1 MVSSVLACVGGTYV
15 SYYFDLS
22 TGGSIVVLLTLIF
35 VAAPLFAP
43 KYGILFQRW
52 RQVSPR

>member
-1 MVSSVLACVGGTYV
+1 MAIAMVSSVLACVRGTYV

-35 VAAPLFAP
+35 VAALLFAP
-43 KYGILFQRW
+43 QYGILFQW
-52 RQVSPR
+52 

>member
-1 MVSSVLACVGGTYV
+1 MVSSVLACVRGTYV

-35 VAAPLFAP
+35 VAALLFAP
-43 KYGILFQRW
+43 QYGILFQW
-52 RQVSPR
+52 